1 MAINSLESGYDDSPT
16 KSVDSSSWRLN
27 SVSKK
32 SSPCVNGSLK
42 SGSSYRSKQQ
52 SKSLM
57 ISPYLNGDKVKLHS
71 RVTEKKMVHKK
82 TTDFVSSFPLA
93 ASIYKANSD
102 EFKIPKRKHK
112 KVKKSVLTLPNDL
125 TLPQACTVS
134 DMNDSEYNETKNI
147 RKPKPKK
154 KRNIK
159 KFPVDKNIEIYDRDA
174 RYCSQLNINLDSSS
188 TDMFKHLTGD
198 GSRVIKKSKT
208 NTYGRNQVV
217 DNDVWAVLRNINK
230 IQFIPSPPM
239 SLNSI
244 VPLKNKNKSKRRSN
258 DRKDTRFIET
268 CRTEEFAY
276 ISYDSNS
283 INSCSR
289 STSYDRITVIGRQ
302 DEVKET
308 CTKIQDENSE
318 VTKKGVITNQKSQRP
333 SRISSNNNKTHALN
347 DKQDNNVKVKTLDD
361 DKHHGK
367 CSAKNISNNN
377 DDNVLNVGCEDNKSM
392 ALATISIN
400 TDSYGDTNT
409 KSNFL
414 KTISLKTVPEKSS
427 LTSMKGRQDQLNGIT
442 RVVVSKG
449 KDIDKGKQQTVIR
462 KPRLVTTMPSSSGVP
477 KLSQADIKRRLAN
490 MKFPIVVTGKDQMS
504 SCIKVPYSEPLQFS
518 GLDNQIWPFMSK
530 WLPKINI
537 QNESINK
544 RSSTNGNTAK
554 RNFYK
559 SPERNVSDDRLPMT
573 MMNNGDRN
581 CIKQNNC
588 VEEISI
594 KPRLVKDGSSDLDP
608 HASNKV
614 RPMHQYKDKMLN
626 IICNKPF
633 YHDTVQRSMDN
644 NAKDTKLSEFNKS
657 IKYFENQ
664 INAQKLIKQKNKSVS
679 IPSESAVNR
688 LKSGNMWAKAKRASD
703 FIENVIRKIKCGI
716 YYDEEYHSFTKKVD
730 AEDRYTQTDCVGLTN
745 IEEGKAKRD
754 TTDVIDET
762 FDTKNIPGFEDTWQD
777 LELES
782 ITKNQIAVK
791 HCITNI
797 VVHFDIAF
805 PYDNTCTL
813 QQKQSLSCIPIEITS
828 SQTKIYKYKTSITNA
843 MLPAEICTILPK
855 MLTNIFDTNPKVA
868 FPNIVEKIEYSLP
881 TITEVQH
888 RGNCERS
895 LNIFSPYNLL
905 PRAVDLRNGKF
916 SSNILVREKV
926 DIEQDNFTSY
936 KYSSFYNLLPKINT
950 YFWWGNYI
958 YIPRVDFKFIDKII
972 TKREDSCDANKCMAL
987 LPYVPPKFNFGGE
1000 NTLKN
1005 LETKLTHVENPRI
1018 YFDRAIFV
1026 NFTLQQFGNPS
1037 VIELRNNPLEED
1049 SFVTKK
1055 KEKDIIHDNLQNNNL
1070 DNNNALVPY
1079 KASFPSSNVHKLD
1092 RYKDEIKDFQQLLI
1106 PHKVQS
1112 KMMFDNVKRKRSYI
1126 RLNKKCKSTSS
1137 ISNYKKS
1144 TSLQKIANL
1153 DEFFQALG
1161 LSKDMGSVI
1170 DGNVERKVLSSIIE
1184 MKAWTSDI
1192 TSRQALLVL
1201 LLANKKETS
1210 NLIRFRTVLLQ
1221 GIAMNRITKAS
1232 ELDMEIEVIERE
1244 SLSKLPQCEGI
1255 SYLPAS
1261 IENQD
1266 NLLEELCWIAKTTA
1280 SDYQRP
1286 FDKSSERLLKS
1297 LLCKRKKLNPSYLR
1311 VMARYVGLGLLNAK

>member
-16 KSVDSSSWRLN
+16 KSIDSSSWRLN

-32 SSPCVNGSLK
+32 SSPCHNGSLK
-42 SGSSYRSKQQ
+42 SSSSYRSKKQ
-52 SKSLM
+52 SKSMM

-71 RVTEKKMVHKK
+71 RVTEKKFIQRK

-102 EFKIPKRKHK
+102 EFKIPKRHSK
-112 KVKKSVLTLPNDL
+112 KIKKSVLTLPNDL
-125 TLPQACTVS
+125 TKPQACTVS

-159 KFPVDKNIEIYDRDA
+159 KIPVIDKNIEIYDRDA

-208 NTYGRNQVV
+208 NSYGRNQVI

-244 VPLKNKNKSKRRSN
+244 ESLKKNKKTKRRSN

-308 CTKIQDENSE
+308 CTKIQDENY
-318 VTKKGVITNQKSQRP
+318 
-333 SRISSNNNKTHALN
+333 
-347 DKQDNNVKVKTLDD
+347 DD
-361 DKHHGK
+361 THHGN
-367 CSAKNISNNN
+367 CSDKNISNNRTEEN
-377 DDNVLNVGCEDNKSM
+377 IKTARSEENKSA

-400 TDSYGDTNT
+400 TDSYGDTNI

-427 LTSMKGRQDQLNGIT
+427 MTSMKGRQDQLNGIT

-462 KPRLVTTMPSSSGVP
+462 KPRLVTTMPSSLGIP

-490 MKFPIVVTGKDQMS
+490 IKFPLVVTGKDQLS
-504 SCIKVPYSEPLQFS
+504 SYIKVPYSEPSQFS
-518 GLDNQIWPFMSK
+518 GLDNKIWPFMMN
-530 WLPKINI
+530 WLPKTNIHDEINV
-537 QNESINK
+537 NK
-544 RSSTNGNTAK
+544 RSTTNGNTLK
-554 RNFYK
+554 RNLCN
-559 SPERNVSDDRLPMT
+559 SPVTVRDVSDDRLPIMIT
-573 MMNNGDRN
+573 YKGDRN
-581 CIKQNNC
+581 YMNLKNNVKEIPIK
-588 VEEISI
+588 S
-594 KPRLVKDGSSDLDP
+594 RLVKDSASLLDANTP
-608 HASNKV
+608 NKV
-614 RPMHQYKDKMLN
+614 RPIQQFKDKMLN
-626 IICNKPF
+626 LIYNKSF
-633 YHDTVQRSMDN
+633 CQDTARCPKDDFIN
-644 NAKDTKLSEFNKS
+644 DTKLIDLNKNT
-657 IKYFENQ
+657 KYLENQ
-664 INAQKLIKQKNKSVS
+664 INTQKLIKHKHKSIS
-679 IPSESAVNR
+679 IPSESGAVNR
-688 LKSGNMWAKAKRASD
+688 LKSGYNMTAKARKASD
-703 FIENVIRKIKCGI
+703 FIENVIRKIKNGF
-716 YYDEEYHSFTKKVD
+716 YYDEESHKGSKKVD
-730 AEDRYTQTDCVGLTN
+730 AENRYTQTDCVRFTDV
-745 IEEGKAKRD
+745 EEEKAKREK
-754 TTDVIDET
+754 TDVIDEI
-762 FDTKNIPGFEDTWQD
+762 FDTKIIPGFEDTWQH

-782 ITKNQIAVK
+782 ITKNQIAIK
-791 HCITNI
+791 HCMTN
-797 VVHFDIAF
+797 VVVQFDIAF
-805 PYDNTCTL
+805 PFDNTCTL
-813 QQKQSLSCIPIEITS
+813 QQKHSLSCIPITVTDS
-828 SQTKIYKYKTSITNA
+828 HTKIYKYKTSIMNA

-855 MLTNIFDTNPKVA
+855 MLTNIFDTKA
-868 FPNIVEKIEYSLP
+868 KMELPNAIEKIECSLP
-881 TITEVQH
+881 TITEVQ
-888 RGNCERS
+888 RLGNCEPS
-895 LNIFSPYNLL
+895 LNISPPFNLL
-905 PRAVDLRNGKF
+905 PTLPQAVDLRNGKF
-916 SSNILVREKV
+916 SIIRKCEKIV
-926 DIEQDNFTSY
+926 GEQDYPNRY
-936 KYSSFYNLLPKINT
+936 CSFYNLLPKINT
-950 YFWWGNYI
+950 SLWWGTHI
-958 YIPRVDFKFIDKII
+958 YLPRVDHKVINKMII
-972 TKREDSCDANKCMAL
+972 KAEVSLNSNKCMAL
-987 LPYVPPKFNFGGE
+987 VPYMPPNFNFGGE
-1000 NTLKN
+1000 TILKKYKSQLPN
-1005 LETKLTHVENPRI
+1005 LESPRI
-1018 YFDRAIFV
+1018 YLNKGMIDTL
-1026 NFTLQQFGNPS
+1026 TLQQFENKM
-1037 VIELRNNPLEED
+1037 VIELLDNSLKEHRVL
-1049 SFVTKK
+1049 FVVNKK
-1055 KEKDIIHDNLQNNNL
+1055 NTDMIHNIQRNL
-1070 DNNNALVPY
+1070 DYTKALVSY
-1079 KASFPSSNVHKLD
+1079 DDTYSTSNVHKVIHHL
-1092 RYKDEIKDFQQLLI
+1092 DEIKEI
-1106 PHKVQS
+1106 PQFLKSHKVQS
-1112 KMMFDNVKRKRSYI
+1112 KVVFNNVNRKRSYI

-1137 ISNYKKS
+1137 ISNCKKS

-1161 LSKDMGSVI
+1161 LSKDMGGVI

-1184 MKAWTSDI
+1184 MKTWTCDI
-1192 TSRQALLVL
+1192 TPRQALLIL

-1232 ELDMEIEVIERE
+1232 ELDMEIEVIEKE
-1244 SLSKLPQCEGI
+1244 TLSKLPQCEGI

-1297 LLCKRKKLNPSYLR
+1297 LLGKRKKLNPSYLR
-1311 VMARYVGLGLLNAK
+1311 VMARYVGLGLLKAK